1 MHRRQLRAT
10 ATLTGALAVGVLLAS
25 CGASGDTVGSDIPG
39 VVVEDG
45 QTNNHVANAT
55 YTEDPPTGGDHNP
68 VWLDCDFYD
77 VPVPNQNAVH
87 SLEHG
92 VVWLT
97 HDPDLPADEV
107 AQLRA
112 LFDSRSDRIIVSP
125 YPGLDAP
132 IVAVAWERRLEVDRA
147 DDPRLQQ
154 FIDTFV
160 NGAQAP
166 EPRAACTGGLGKSG

>member
-1 MHRRQLRAT
+1 MSHQRHRLT
-10 ATLTGALAVGVLLAS
+10 ATLTIALVSGMLASS
-25 CGASGDTVGSDIPG
+25 CGASGDKAGADIPG

-45 QTNNHVANAT
+45 QTNNHVDNAT

-68 VWLDCDFYD
+68 VWLNCDFYD

-97 HDPDLPADEV
+97 HDPDLPADQL
-107 AQLRA
+107 AQLRD
-112 LFDSRSDRIIVSP
+112 LFDSRPDRIIVSP

-132 IVAVAWERRLEVDRA
+132 IVAVAWERRLAVDRA

-160 NGAQAP
+160 NGPQAP
-166 EPRAACTGGLGKSG
+166 EPRAACTGGLGTSG